1 MRKLCLIFCLAVS
14 FTAHAQKEKIIAYID
29 SYKEL
34 AIAEMQRTGVPAS
47 ITLAQGILE
56 SQWGESPLAK
66 NSNNHF
72 GIKCKAEWTGTRTY
86 HDDDEKGEC
95 FRVYNTA
102 EESYRDHSDFL
113 KTRPHYAFLF
123 TLDPADYEG
132 WAKGL
137 KKAGYATS
145 PTYPQRLLKLIND
158 YNLQQYSLTALTR
171 NNTPATETPVQSK
184 DLVSTNAAAPS
195 QIMEQPATPAVQTMQ
210 ESSNREPVTA
220 ELSRPAVVNTAANAV
235 TKIVTYPSGI
245 FTINNTRVMY
255 AAEGTSLLSLANQYD
270 IPLSKL
276 IEFNDLP
283 GMDILDADRL
293 MFIERKPKKGA
304 VDYHIV
310 AKGES
315 LHTICQLE
323 GIRLDSLLEY
333 NRMTRNTAITAG
345 DKIYLRSVSTTA
357 TATTS
362 PRFPK

>member
-1 MRKLCLIFCLAVS
+1 
-14 FTAHAQKEKIIAYID
+14 
-29 SYKEL
+29 
-34 AIAEMQRTGVPAS
+34 
-47 ITLAQGILE
+47 
-56 SQWGESPLAK
+56 
-66 NSNNHF
+66 
-72 GIKCKAEWTGTRTY
+72 
-86 HDDDEKGEC
+86 
-95 FRVYNTA
+95 
-102 EESYRDHSDFL
+102 
-113 KTRPHYAFLF
+113 
-123 TLDPADYEG
+123 
-132 WAKGL
+132 
-137 KKAGYATS
+137 
-145 PTYPQRLLKLIND
+145 
-158 YNLQQYSLTALTR
+158 
-171 NNTPATETPVQSK
+171 
-184 DLVSTNAAAPS
+184 
-195 QIMEQPATPAVQTMQ
+195 
-210 ESSNREPVTA
+210 
-220 ELSRPAVVNTAANAV
+220 
-235 TKIVTYPSGI
+235 
-245 FTINNTRVMY
+245 MY